1 VQRASMRS
9 DPLPL
14 VMPVRS
20 DHTIVFQG
28 EPASGLWIVQT
39 GILRASA
46 VRADGHELVLDLLGP
61 GDVVGGPPGVV
72 ARATVTTLRPVRL
85 RLVTERNAAG
95 ALAERAE
102 RMAALAS
109 DLAWLGVTDRIERRL
124 RDLAERFGWAVP
136 GGTRIPFALPQQEL
150 ASLAGTSR
158 ESANRALRRLIAEGR
173 VQMHCRGRYTVRTR
187 LEPMRSR

>member
-1 VQRASMRS
+1 VQGASRRS
-9 DPLPL
+9 VPLPL

-20 DHTIVFQG
+20 DHTLVYQG
-28 EPASGLWIVQT
+28 EPASGLWIVEN

-72 ARATVTTLRPVRL
+72 AQATVTTLRPARL

-109 DLAWLGVTDRIERRL
+109 DLAWLGVADRIERRL
-124 RDLAERFGWAVP
+124 CDLGERFGWPVP
-136 GGTRIPFALPQQEL
+136 GGLRIPFALPQQEL

-158 ESANRALRRLIAEGR
+158 ETANRALRRLMGEGR
-173 VQMHCRGRYTVRTR
+173 VEMERRGRYVVRAH
-187 LEPMRSR
+187 LQPVPSP

>member
-1 VQRASMRS
+1 VQRASRRS

-14 VMPVRS
+14 VTPVRS
-20 DHTIVFQG
+20 DHTIVYQG
-28 EPASGLWIVQT
+28 EPASGLWIVET

-46 VRADGHELVLDLLGP
+46 VRVDGHELVLDLLGP

-72 ARATVTTLRPVRL
+72 ARATVTTLRPARL
-85 RLVTERNAAG
+85 RLVTERSAAR

-109 DLAWLGVTDRIERRL
+109 DLAWLGVEDRIEWRL
-124 RDLAERFGWAVP
+124 RDLGERFGSPVP
-136 GGTRIPFALPQQEL
+136 GGVRIPFALSQKEL

-158 ESANRALRRLIAEGR
+158 ETANRALRRLIGEGR
-173 VQMHCRGRYTVRTR
+173 VQMQCRGRYVVRAR
-187 LEPMRSR
+187 LEPVPSP